1 MNERN
6 ISDWLREVS
15 RDVPQRSDEEA
26 LARLRRTASRKR
38 RTVGIRAGV
47 LVAATAAVAA
57 VAWVGAV
64 PADDVDVASN
74 GDVAPTDEPTT
85 TGVAKPGPPDTM
97 VVDADLDAYTGI
109 HAPLVTVSADG
120 TQVGVYDIFNLEPDT
135 NRLGPHATV
144 TVPYQVSWA
153 AAGPRGASLFI
164 VSASDAQAILVDLA
178 TGRELRRWVDTVS
191 AVSSPTHDQV
201 ARVES
206 RAEGNV
212 VVVEDLDGGG
222 QQTFTPRPGTT
233 GPSGPLSWSTDGLA
247 VSQNDGTVAVLE
259 PRETTEYSD
268 AQTVP
273 GPLYAASWSEGR
285 LVGTEDCCVASPI
298 VTVDPRTGERETV
311 QDTLARVAVA
321 AAGGGSPGGVLYLD
335 ANGDVRGSQ
344 GIEGP
349 LVEGV
354 SQLRW

>member
-26 LARLRRTASRKR
+26 LARLRRTASRQR

-47 LVAATAAVAA
+47 LVAATAAVVA
-57 VAWVGAV
+57 VAWVVAAPDGE
-64 PADDVDVASN
+64 VDVASN
-74 GDVAPTDEPTT
+74 GDLAPTVEPTT
-85 TGVAKPGPPDTM
+85 TSVAETGSPDAM

-135 NRLGPHATV
+135 QRLNAHATV

-153 AAGPRGASLFI
+153 AAGPRGASVF
-164 VSASDAQAILVDLA
+164 VVGASDGEAVLVDLA
-178 TGRELRRWVDTVS
+178 TGQELRRWPNTVS
-191 AVSSPTHDQV
+191 VVSSPSHDQV

-206 RAEGNV
+206 RPEGNV
-212 VVVEDLDGGG
+212 VVVEALDGGG
-222 QQTFTPRPGTT
+222 QQTFTPSPGAV
-233 GPSGPLSWSTDGLA
+233 GPSGPLSWSADGLA
-247 VSQNDGTVAVLE
+247 VSQDDGTVAVLDLAT
-259 PRETTEYSD
+259 TTEYSD

-285 LVGTEDCCVASPI
+285 LVGTEDCCAASPI
-298 VTVDPRTGERETV
+298 VTVNPRTGDRETAR
-311 QDTLARVAVA
+311 DTLAEVAVA